1 MQVTGELN
9 EVGCLSRVSFTPYYP
24 HGCPNL
30 DSMCRGLVGVVGR
43 HRRDR
48 AEGRL
53 LACSPFWPPW
63 RLSKTDLPSGVPCAG
78 KSVHPSRIR
87 TNLKVKCQERGRCR
101 RPPGKEGTMD
111 ERWGLVVIVARG
123 RACLTPK
130 RDANKEIHA
139 DVF

>member
-1 MQVTGELN
+1 M
-9 EVGCLSRVSFTPYYP
+9 SRP
-24 HGCPNL
+24 
-30 DSMCRGLVGVVGR
+30 RGGGGKTQAR
-43 HRRDR
+43 Q

-63 RLSKTDLPSGVPCAG
+63 RLSKTDLPSRDRAAL
-78 KSVHPSRIR
+78 RR
-87 TNLKVKCQERGRCR
+87 QERPFIKNSDEPEGEMSGTWKV
-101 RPPGKEGTMD
+101 PTTADKEGTMD